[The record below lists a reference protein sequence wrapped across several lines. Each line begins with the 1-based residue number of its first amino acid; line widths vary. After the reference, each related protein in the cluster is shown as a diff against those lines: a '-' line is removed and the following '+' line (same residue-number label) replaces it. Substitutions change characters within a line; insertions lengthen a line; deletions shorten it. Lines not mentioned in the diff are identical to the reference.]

1 MKPKAPLGQYHAGA
15 PLERVHIDILGLFT
29 PSRKGNQYVL
39 VIVDQFTK
47 WLEFFPLPRQGR

>member
-1 MKPKAPLGQYHAGA
+1 MY
-15 PLERVHIDILGLFT
+15 IDILGPFT

-47 WLEFFPLPRQGR
+47 WLECFPLPRQGAEEEAKCVVDGFISRFG